1 MDDLLQGARVSE
13 GRQPHH
19 VLADLINAVGNH
31 YTRAQA
37 PKPPP
42 LDEVLL
48 VESQRAMVN
57 VAGVARLVTS
67 MGVPETL
74 VRAAVHRFQL
84 EQVRVE
90 QQLIT
95 TLLALPHERED
106 SREA

>member
-1 MDDLLQGARVSE
+1 MEDILGQRGSE
-13 GRQPHH
+13 GKQPHH

-31 YTRAQA
+31 YTRAQT
-37 PKPPP
+37 PRPTP

-67 MGVPETL
+67 MGVPEAL
-74 VRAAVHRFQL
+74 VRAAVHRFQI

-90 QQLIT
+90 LQLIT
-95 TLLALPHERED
+95 TLLALPQERGD
-106 SREA
+106 TREA